1 MLTNEKWCA
10 IILVSDPLKADKKGS
25 EQSERFQAE
34 KLGVG
39 NKTLGSWE
47 NYQSF
52 PGADMIPK
60 ICELYG
66 LSYDHIN
73 FLPKNPLKAD

>member
-1 MLTNEKWCA
+1 M
-10 IILVSDPLKADKKGS
+10 ADFKISLGAARVNAGFTQK
-25 EQSERFQAE
+25 EAAE

-66 LSYDHIN
+66 LPYDHIN